1 MDRVILAIEASNPSL
16 ECAATLCAPGVAI
29 GRAGAERAGVEVLG
43 VEPVRPATRD
53 SDDLTPAIDRLC
65 ARLGVGAKDI
75 TRIAVSIGPG
85 GYTSLRM
92 ACATAQMIALATVAK
107 CMPVPTAA
115 VAAECLLDHPA
126 LRSSTSPVR
135 VGIALAGKADAAFIT
150 TFESG
155 GTGRLL
161 PVLGPTT
168 DGALITSDELA
179 ALGLTHLACD
189 AHLPAPL
196 RARAEDLRLI
206 TLPLMLDAS
215 ALLRAAARLPDDRAV
230 EPAHCVPLYGREP
243 EAVTKWRALHGAKA
257 L

>member
-1 MDRVILAIEASNPSL
+1 MDRLILAIEASNPSL
-16 ECAATLCAPGVAI
+16 ECAAPLCAPGVAI
-29 GRAGAERAGVEVLG
+29 GRVRGAGGATEVLG
-43 VEPVRPATRD
+43 TEPVRPATRD

-65 ARLGVGAKDI
+65 TRLGLEAKGI

-92 ACATAQMIALATVAK
+92 ACATAQMIALATGAK
-107 CMPVPTAA
+107 CIAVPTAA

-126 LRSSTSPVR
+126 LRSSASPVR
-135 VGIALAGKADAAFIT
+135 VGIALAGKADAAFIMV
-150 TFESG
+150 FETG
-155 GTGRLL
+155 GAGSLA
-161 PVLGPTT
+161 PVLRPTN
-168 DGALITSDELA
+168 DGALITPDELTP
-179 ALGLTHLACD
+179 LGLTHLACD

-196 RARAEDLRLI
+196 RARAEGLHLV

-230 EPAHCVPLYGREP
+230 EPVHCVPLYGREP